1 MEENKEIKIKLPI
14 EVFLNVQE
22 GDKKFV
28 LSTQSEGEKSVQYVR
43 SDIVNNIIE
52 EAKSTTKKELNRSVN
67 ICSKT
72 IDVISIGSRVRE
84 GKAYLVATAMLF
96 AFMFLHGISLLFTVI
111 IIILVNVLL
120 TMVIGNN
127 ENKQFEAIVAGEKE
141 KNEKTDETNRTTT
154 E

>member
-1 MEENKEIKIKLPI
+1 MEENKEIKLPI

-22 GDKKFV
+22 GDEKFV
-28 LSTQSEGEKSVQYVR
+28 LSTKSEGEKSVQYVR

-52 EAKSTTKKELNRSVN
+52 EAKSTAKKELNRSVN

-72 IDVISIGSRVRE
+72 IDVLSIGSRVRE
-84 GKAYLVATAMLF
+84 AKAYMVAL
-96 AFMFLHGISLLFTVI
+96 AFLLSFLFLHGVSLLLTVI

-120 TMVIGNN
+120 TMVIGNK
-127 ENKQFEAIVAGEKE
+127 EKKQFEAIVAGE
-141 KNEKTDETNRTTT
+141 NEKKEETDETNGTTT

>member
-1 MEENKEIKIKLPI
+1 MEENKEIKLPI

-22 GDKKFV
+22 GDEKFV

-52 EAKSTTKKELNRSVN
+52 EAKSTAKKELNRSVN

-72 IDVISIGSRVRE
+72 IDVLSIGSRVRE
-84 GKAYLVATAMLF
+84 GKAYLVAIAMLF
-96 AFMFLHGISLLFTVI
+96 AFMFLHGISLLLTVI

-127 ENKQFEAIVAGEKE
+127 ENKQFEAIVAGE
-141 KNEKTDETNRTTT
+141 NEKKEETDETNGTTT